1 MKKIH
6 INENQ
11 EAVVNEEAK
20 ILNLYDTNLGD
31 FYDEEEEEY
40 ITKVSEKLDELIRG
54 LFDLKEYIDNTPEY
68 VSSERGEREIQRIK
82 DTIETLTNG

>member
-1 MKKIH
+1 MKKVH

-11 EAVVNEEAK
+11 EVIVNEDAK
-20 ILNLYDTNLGD
+20 IVNLYDTNLGD